1 MRVADER
8 VRIEI
13 GFAGG
18 QIVGS
23 FVESRSADELEA
35 ALGST
40 GPGGPVVVLETEDGP
55 LHVVVSNV
63 AYYKR
68 VVRAGRVGFSSG

>member
-1 MRVADER
+1 MPDER

-13 GFAGG
+13 GFVGG

-23 FVESRSADELEA
+23 VVDALSADELEA

-40 GPGGPVVVLETEDGP
+40 GAGSPVVVLDTEDGP
-55 LHVVVSNV
+55 LHVVVSQV

-68 VVRAGRVGFSSG
+68 VVRAGRVGFAS

>member
-1 MRVADER
+1 LQLADER
-8 VRIEI
+8 VRVEL

-23 FVESRSADELEA
+23 FVESASADELES

-40 GPGGPVVVLETEDGP
+40 GAGKPVVALETEDGP
-55 LHVVVSNV
+55 LHVVVAQV

-68 VVRAGRVGFSSG
+68 IVRAGRVGFGSG

>member
-1 MRVADER
+1 MADER
-8 VRIEI
+8 VRIEL
-13 GFAGG
+13 GFVGG

-23 FVESRSADELEA
+23 FVEASSADELES

-40 GPGGPVVVLETEDGP
+40 GAGKPVVVLDTEDGP
-55 LHVVVSNV
+55 LHVAVAQL

-68 VVRAGRVGFSSG
+68 IVRAGRVGFGSG

>member
-1 MRVADER
+1 MAEER
-8 VRIEI
+8 VRIEL

-23 FVESRSADELEA
+23 FVEARSADELES

-40 GPGGPVVVLETEDGP
+40 GAGKPVVALETEDGP
-55 LHVVVSNV
+55 LHVVVAQI

-68 VVRAGRVGFSSG
+68 VVRAGRVGFGSG

>member
-1 MRVADER
+1 VPVPDER

-13 GFAGG
+13 GFKGG

-23 FVESRSADELEA
+23 FVEARSADELEA
-35 ALGST
+35 ALSST
-40 GPGGPVVVLETEDGP
+40 GPGKPVVVLDTEDGP
-55 LHVVVSNV
+55 LHVVVGNV

-68 VVRAGRVGFSSG
+68 VVRAGRVGFSST

>member
-1 MRVADER
+1 LPEER

-23 FVESRSADELEA
+23 FVEERSADELEA
-35 ALGST
+35 ALSST
-40 GPGGPVVVLETEDGP
+40 GAGKPVVVLDTEDGP
-55 LHVVVSNV
+55 LHVVVAHV

-68 VVRAGRVGFSSG
+68 VVRAGRVGFAS

>member
-1 MRVADER
+1 MADER

-13 GFAGG
+13 GFVGG
-18 QIVGS
+18 QVVGT
-23 FVESRSADELEA
+23 FVEPRSADELEA

-40 GPGGPVVVLETEDGP
+40 GAGRPVIVLETEDGP
-55 LHVVVSNV
+55 LHVVVANV

-68 VVRAGRVGFSSG
+68 VVRAGRVGFGSA

>member
-1 MRVADER
+1 VPVADDR
-8 VRIEI
+8 VRIEL
-13 GFAGG
+13 GFKGG

-23 FVESRSADELEA
+23 FVEARSADELEA

-40 GPGGPVVVLETEDGP
+40 GPGKPVVVLDTEDGP
-55 LHVVVSNV
+55 LHVVVGNV

-68 VVRAGRVGFSSG
+68 IVRAGRVGFSSG

>member
-1 MRVADER
+1 MAEER

-23 FVESRSADELEA
+23 FVEAHSADALEA
-35 ALGST
+35 SLGST
-40 GPGGPVVVLETEDGP
+40 GAGSPVVVLETEDGP
-55 LHVVVSNV
+55 LHVVVANV

-68 VVRAGRVGFSSG
+68 VVRAGRVGFASA

>member
-1 MRVADER
+1 MPEER
-8 VRIEI
+8 VRIEL

-23 FVESRSADELEA
+23 FVDVSSADKLEA
-35 ALGST
+35 ALG
-40 GPGGPVVVLETEDGP
+40 GGSGSAPVVVLDTEDGP
-55 LHVVVSNV
+55 LHVVIAHI

-68 VVRAGRVGFSSG
+68 IVRAGRVGFSST

>member
-1 MRVADER
+1 LAEER

-23 FVESRSADELEA
+23 FVEALSADELEA

-40 GPGGPVVVLETEDGP
+40 
-55 LHVVVSNV
+55 
-63 AYYKR
+63 
-68 VVRAGRVGFSSG
+68 

>member
-1 MRVADER
+1 MAEER

-23 FVESRSADELEA
+23 FVEASSADDLEA

-40 GPGGPVVVLETEDGP
+40 GAGKPVVVLETEDGP
-55 LHVVVSNV
+55 LHVVVAHV

-68 VVRAGRVGFSSG
+68 VVRAGRVGFAS

>member
-1 MRVADER
+1 VADER

-23 FVESRSADELEA
+23 FVEPASADALDA
-35 ALGST
+35 ALG
-40 GPGGPVVVLETEDGP
+40 GGSGSSPVVVQETEDGP
-55 LHVVVSNV
+55 LHVVVTHV

-68 VVRAGRVGFSSG
+68 IVRAGRVGFGAS

>member
-1 MRVADER
+1 MPEER

-23 FVESRSADELEA
+23 FVVERSADVLES

-40 GPGGPVVVLETEDGP
+40 GAGKPVVVLETEDGP
-55 LHVVVSNV
+55 LHVVVSHV

-68 VVRAGRVGFSSG
+68 VVRAGRVGFA

>member
-1 MRVADER
+1 VADER
-8 VRIEI
+8 VRIEL

-23 FVESRSADELEA
+23 FVEARSADELEA

-40 GPGGPVVVLETEDGP
+40 GPGKPVVALETEDGP
-55 LHVVVSNV
+55 LHVVVAHV

-68 VVRAGRVGFSSG
+68 IVRAGRVGFGSG

>member
-1 MRVADER
+1 LAEEER

-13 GFAGG
+13 GFVGG

-23 FVESRSADELEA
+23 FVDALSADELEA

-40 GPGGPVVVLETEDGP
+40 GAGSPVVVLDTEDGP
-55 LHVVVSNV
+55 LHVVVSQV

-68 VVRAGRVGFSSG
+68 VVRAGRVWFAS

>member
-1 MRVADER
+1 MPEER

-23 FVESRSADELEA
+23 FVEERSADELES

-40 GPGGPVVVLETEDGP
+40 GASKPVVVLETEDGP
-55 LHVVVSNV
+55 LHVVVSHV

-68 VVRAGRVGFSSG
+68 VVRAGRVGFA

>member
-1 MRVADER
+1 LADDR
-8 VRIEI
+8 VRIEL

-18 QIVGS
+18 QIIGS
-23 FVESRSADELEA
+23 FVEAHSADELES

-40 GPGGPVVVLETEDGP
+40 GAGRPVIVLETEDGP
-55 LHVVVSNV
+55 LHVVVEHV

-68 VVRAGRVGFSSG
+68 IVRAGRVGFGSG

>member
-1 MRVADER
+1 VPDER

-18 QIVGS
+18 QIVAS
-23 FVESRSADELEA
+23 FVEAHSADELES

-40 GPGGPVVVLETEDGP
+40 GAGKPVVVLDTEDGP
-55 LHVVVSNV
+55 LHVVVAHV

-68 VVRAGRVGFSSG
+68 IVRAGRVGFASAS